1 MDTPDIAVT
10 AKARARLLDHLAQR
24 KPARYVRIRVQ
35 PG

>member
-10 AKARARLLDHLAQR
+10 ARARARLLAHLAEN
-24 KPARYVRIRVQ
+24 KVARYVRIRVQ